1 MIKVR
6 VVGIDHDDDWTFLIT
21 PTIFPDGT
29 SQVWKLPEEIFYE
42 HYQTTILWDFEN
54 EAELF
59 HVLQLSRL
67 IAEKSDFLPNLYMPY
82 LPYGRQDKKISNE
95 TTFALEIF
103 ADCLMRNVA
112 AGFTFVS
119 TLDAHNPAF
128 TESLGIH
135 NSMPTLEIKHAIEAC
150 SPDLICFPDKG
161 ASQRGYNVQGL
172 KTFNL
177 DKKRNQSTGAIE
189 GIIYEGEEDF
199 SGKSILIVD
208 DLCDAGGTFIGA
220 AKLLKDLDARKVYL
234 FTTHGLYTKGTNILL
249 GNGIDR
255 LFDKTGEVFGRM

>member
-6 VVGIDHDDDWTFLIT
+6 VVGIDHDDDWTFPIT
-21 PTIFPDGT
+21 PTIFPDFT
-29 SQVWKLPEEIFYE
+29 SQVWKLPDEIFYE
-42 HYQTTILWDFEN
+42 QYQRTILWDFEN
-54 EAELF
+54 EAELI
-59 HVLQLSRL
+59 HVLQLGRL
-67 IAEKSDFLPNLYMPY
+67 IGFKTHVAPNLYMPY
-82 LPYGRQDKKISNE
+82 LPYGRQDKGISNDS
-95 TTFALEIF
+95 TFALKVF
-103 ADCLMRNVA
+103 ADVLKNS
-112 AGFTFVS
+112 GSFNNIS
-119 TLDAHNPAF
+119 TLDAHNPLY
-128 TESLGIH
+128 TRMHGID

-177 DKKRNQSTGAIE
+177 DKKRNQSTGVIE

>member
-6 VVGIDHDDDWTFLIT
+6 VVGIDHDDDWTFPIT

-29 SQVWKLPEEIFYE
+29 SQVWKIPEEIFYE
-42 HYQTTILWDFEN
+42 QYKSRTIIWDFEH

-67 IAEKSDFLPNLYMPY
+67 IGFKSFLAPNLYMPY
-82 LPYGRQDKKISNE
+82 LPYGRQDKGISNDS
-95 TTFALEIF
+95 TFALKVF
-103 ADCLMRNVA
+103 ADVLKNS
-112 AGFTFVS
+112 GSFNHIS
-119 TLDAHNPAF
+119 TLDAHNPLY
-128 TESLGIH
+128 TKMHRID
-135 NSMPTLEIKHAIEAC
+135 NSMPTNEIKHAIEAC
-150 SPDLICFPDKG
+150 NPDLICFPDKG

-177 DKKRNQSTGAIE
+177 DKKRNQSTGTIE

-208 DLCDAGGTFIGA
+208 DLCDRGGTFIGA
-220 AKLLKDLDARKVYL
+220 AKLLLTLGAKDVNLY
-234 FTTHGLYTKGTNILL
+234 TTHGLFTG
-249 GNGIDR
+249 GIQMIKDGGINR
-255 LFDKTGEVFGRM
+255 LFDKTGERK